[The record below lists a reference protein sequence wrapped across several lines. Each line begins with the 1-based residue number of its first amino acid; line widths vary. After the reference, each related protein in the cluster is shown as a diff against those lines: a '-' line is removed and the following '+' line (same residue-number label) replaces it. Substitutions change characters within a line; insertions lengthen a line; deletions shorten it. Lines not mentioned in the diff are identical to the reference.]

1 MKDFSKIAK
10 PLTDLL
16 VGAPKKSRKKA
27 PDPNWK
33 WGPEQ
38 EKAFGILEEKL
49 TSAPI
54 LAYANYS
61 LPFIRHTDAS
71 GDRLGA
77 VLCQK
82 QEGKVRVIAYASRA
96 LTKAERNYPAHKLEY
111 LALKW
116 AVTEKYH
123 DYLWG
128 HNFTVFTDN
137 NPLTY
142 VSTTAKLDATGH
154 RWLAALAAYDFDI
167 QYRPGSAN
175 QDADKLSRLPSME
188 YRHMSSDAIAAISK
202 AATLTI
208 SWASVL
214 CSVQQP
220 LDKHGFEE
228 DTPESIRNWRAI
240 QRNDRVVGT
249 VHRHITQA
257 ETIYKGK
264 DPEVRT
270 LLRERE
276 HLKLIRGAPYR
287 VVTQNGEVKKQL
299 VLPEEYRVQAL
310 KGLHDDMGHM
320 GRDRTLDLA
329 RDRFFWPA
337 MTTDV
342 EKWVKRCVRC
352 ILRKTP
358 TTGRAP
364 LVSINPFV
372 TSPRRSL

>member
-1 MKDFSKIAK
+1 M
-10 PLTDLL
+10 L
-16 VGAPKKSRKKA
+16 
-27 PDPNWK
+27 
-33 WGPEQ
+33 
-38 EKAFGILEEKL
+38 
-49 TSAPI
+49 
-54 LAYANYS
+54 
-61 LPFIRHTDAS
+61 
-71 GDRLGA
+71 
-77 VLCQK
+77 
-82 QEGKVRVIAYASRA
+82 
-96 LTKAERNYPAHKLEY
+96 
-111 LALKW
+111 
-116 AVTEKYH
+116 
-123 DYLWG
+123 
-128 HNFTVFTDN
+128 
-137 NPLTY
+137 
-142 VSTTAKLDATGH
+142 TTAKLDATGH

-167 QYRPGSAN
+167 QYRPGSTN

-188 YRHMSSDAIAAISK
+188 YRNMSSDAIAAISK

-208 SWASVL
+208 PWASVL

-220 LDKHGFEE
+220 LDMHGFEE

-257 ETIYKGK
+257 ETVYKEK

-276 HLKLIRGAPYR
+276 YLKLVRGVLYR

-299 VLPEEYRVQAL
+299 VLPEECRVQAL

-320 GRDRTLDLA
+320 GRERTLDLA
-329 RDRFFWPA
+329 RDRFFWPG

-364 LVSINPFV
+364 LVSIKTTQPLELVSIDFLTLEVSHGGFQHILVITDHFTRYAQAPNSQPEC
-372 TSPRRSL
+372 